1 MTQSNRKGVNKLA
14 LGMILLSL
22 GGLILGAAIGYIG
35 THMYLNN
42 KVLADLKKDGYVLT
56 SDATA
61 SAEDITKGKTAY
73 IDGELVTGTMD
84 VLDTSDAT
92 AMSEYITKG
101 KTAYINGE
109 LVVGTMKVIPGQ
121 EIKTKGTSI
130 DISGDAYIEG
140 DIIIKGDSNLTNDN
154 IKVGVSIFGVT
165 GTYKAEEPKYTIS
178 YDFDGGRE
186 DTSVTLIRSYRK
198 SETPITI
205 TGRAVRE
212 GYTFLGWS
220 NGGNIPTGSAEDL
233 TFTALWE
240 KNPEPE
246 PEPTPEPTPT
256 PDPGEGG
263 QQEGGQ

>member
-1 MTQSNRKGVNKLA
+1 MTQSKNKGVNKLA

-22 GGLILGAAIGYIG
+22 GGLILGAAVGYVG

-42 KVLADLKKDGYVLT
+42 KVLADLQKDGYVLT
-56 SDATA
+56 TDATA
-61 SAEDITKGKTAY
+61 TSDDITKGKTAY
-73 IDGELVTGTMD
+73 VNGELVTGTMD

-92 AMSEYITKG
+92 AMSEYIAKG

-109 LVVGTMKVIPGQ
+109 LVIGTMKVIPGQ
-121 EIKTKGTSI
+121 EITTKGISI
-130 DISGDAYIEG
+130 DIPGDAYIQD

-165 GTYKAEEPKYTIS
+165 GTYKAEEPRFTIS
-178 YDFDGGRE
+178 YDFDGGYE
-186 DTSVTLIRSYRK
+186 DTSVTLIKSYRK
-198 SETPITI
+198 SDTPLTI
-205 TGRAVRE
+205 NGRAIRE
-212 GYTFLGWS
+212 GYTFVGWS

-246 PEPTPEPTPT
+246 PTPEPA
-256 PDPGEGG
+256 PDPGE
-263 QQEGGQ
+263 QEGGQQ